1 MADLFPEVPGIGGPD
16 LDSLF
21 GSAKATITAPTA
33 QAQDTDRTFLD
44 AILSRLPANDGE
56 NSTPSQPLQ
65 FDYSLHNDPLS
76 PFAFPIPQS
85 TGTGPRASTDIWSM
99 QGVGSGVG
107 VAGQMGSMA
116 QVTPPYGLN
125 NISDAS
131 IQSHISPSMLSAA
144 QPPVAA
150 PSLPNHTEEPKR
162 AVQGIP
168 SIEDVTSW
176 ANVSFF
182 VSLHIKHQHA
192 LVPLVHKPSFADD
205 MLHRRDETDVQ
216 FRGLLSSIGE
226 WLLCDVW
233 AGRAVVVVVVVV
245 LTRRSS
251 RLHDLSSPNQ
261 PHVPTIHT
269 ATPRSVVVPRTK
281 AGQGGAAAQHPSTVP
296 HPARVDHLVSEA
308 SLRALTR
315 RDAISSQA
323 TNNPV
328 LTDLLMSEARRLIF
342 RLKLN
347 QAMPMEGLN
356 VYEVEVCRR
365 LYWEFW
371 AVEKC
376 AIPTTARDRS
386 H

>member
-44 AILSRLPANDGE
+44 AILSRLPANDGDT
-56 NSTPSQPLQ
+56 STPSQPLQ

-76 PFAFPIPQS
+76 PFSFPVPQS

-99 QGVGSGVG
+99 QGVGAGVAGVG
-107 VAGQMGSMA
+107 VPGQLGTMT

-131 IQSHISPSMLSAA
+131 IQSHISPSMLSAS

-162 AVQGIP
+162 AAQAIP
-168 SIEDVTSW
+168 SIEEVTSW

-205 MLHRRDETDVQ
+205 MLHRRDETDEQ

-226 WLLCDVW
+226 SGTC
-233 AGRAVVVVVVVV
+233 
-245 LTRRSS
+245 
-251 RLHDLSSPNQ
+251 RLGEL
-261 PHVPTIHT
+261 
-269 ATPRSVVVPRTK
+269 
-281 AGQGGAAAQHPSTVP
+281 
-296 HPARVDHLVSEA
+296 
-308 SLRALTR
+308 
-315 RDAISSQA
+315 
-323 TNNPV
+323 
-328 LTDLLMSEARRLIF
+328 
-342 RLKLN
+342 
-347 QAMPMEGLN
+347 
-356 VYEVEVCRR
+356 
-365 LYWEFW
+365 
-371 AVEKC
+371 
-376 AIPTTARDRS
+376 
-386 H
+386 

>member
-1 MADLFPEVPGIGGPD
+1 MANLFPEVPGMRGPD
-16 LDSLF
+16 PDSLF

-44 AILSRLPANDGE
+44 AILSRLPANEGE

-76 PFAFPIPQS
+76 PFAFPVAQS

-99 QGVGSGVG
+99 QGVGGGIAGAGVP
-107 VAGQMGSMA
+107 GQMGAMA

-150 PSLPNHTEEPKR
+150 PPMANHTEEPKR
-162 AVQGIP
+162 VAQAIP

-205 MLHRRDETDVQ
+205 MLHRRDETDEQ

-226 WLLCDVW
+226 SAPCSWV
-233 AGRAVVVVVVVV
+233 GRADAPRAAPVAY
-245 LTRRSS
+245 TIC
-251 RLHDLSSPNQ
+251 Q
-261 PHVPTIHT
+261 VP
-269 ATPRSVVVPRTK
+269 
-281 AGQGGAAAQHPSTVP
+281 
-296 HPARVDHLVSEA
+296 
-308 SLRALTR
+308 
-315 RDAISSQA
+315 IS
-323 TNNPV
+323 
-328 LTDLLMSEARRLIF
+328 LMSRQFTRQHLEALLFRAQKLARAVQLRNTHRPSLI
-342 RLKLN
+342 LL
-347 QAMPMEGLN
+347 ASIIL
-356 VYEVEVCRR
+356 
-365 LYWEFW
+365 
-371 AVEKC
+371 
-376 AIPTTARDRS
+376 
-386 H
+386 